1 MALQPHMRAIG
12 VTELGTED
20 NFRVLDVP
28 QPPLT
33 AGRVRI
39 RVHAATVNPTD
50 TGLIRGVY
58 FRGPDVPPGPY
69 VPGADA
75 AGVVAE
81 VGAGSR
87 FTVGEQVMAVVV
99 PSSDTGGA
107 YADELVLPEE
117 QVVPV
122 PAGVDAVPASTL
134 LMNALTAR
142 LALDALA
149 VTEGGTVAVTG
160 AAGCFGGYVVQL
172 AKADGLRVVA
182 DASDADVDL
191 VRSLGADDVLARGA
205 GFVDAVRALLPDGV
219 DGLADGAV
227 LDAGVLGA
235 IRDGGALA
243 TIRGWSGPAER
254 DIAVHPVFVF
264 DSAGD
269 TAKLERLREQVQE
282 GELTLRVA
290 TTLPAERAAD
300 AHRTLAGGGVR
311 GRIVLDFTS

>member
-1 MALQPHMRAIG
+1 MRAIG
-12 VTELGTED
+12 VTELGDED
-20 NFRVLDVP
+20 NFQVLDVP
-28 QPPLT
+28 RPDLA
-33 AGRVRI
+33 AGAVRI

-50 TGLIRGVY
+50 TGLIRGYY
-58 FRGPDVPPGPY
+58 FQDGQIPPGPY
-69 VPGADA
+69 VPGMDA
-75 AGVVAE
+75 AGVVSE
-81 VGAGSR
+81 TGPGSR
-87 FTVGEQVMAVVV
+87 FTVGQEVMAIVL
-99 PSSDTGGA
+99 PTSESGGA

-117 QVVPV
+117 QVGPV

-149 VTEGGTVAVTG
+149 VPEGGTVAVTG

-235 IRDGGALA
+235 IRDGGALS
-243 TIRGWSGPAER
+243 TIRGWDGPADR
-254 DIAVHPVFVF
+254 GIAVHAIMVFG
-264 DSAGD
+264 SAGD

-282 GELTLRVA
+282 GVLTLRVA
-290 TTLPAERAAD
+290 TTFPAERAAD
-300 AHRTLAGGGVR
+300 AHRMLAGGGVR